1 MNFKDLIEI
10 HGFHNIWS
18 EIQKILKEIRK
29 TVRISEQI
37 LQNIT
42 NITNLEFR
50 IDLNWQILRWISLS
64 QPESD
69 KMQEEREVRNKI
81 ETGKF

>member
-18 EIQKILKEIRK
+18 EIQKKLKEICK
-29 TVRISEQI
+29 TVRISDQI

-69 KMQEEREVRNKI
+69 NDAGGERR
-81 ETGKF
+81 